1 MAPSIATSQAQA
13 HTSASPPSVADVE
26 RITALADP
34 VVRNL
39 QITQCYHELS
49 LDLAARTGG
58 SANWCTFAVWASKQV
73 GQTIRKEDLER
84 TIEQL
89 WTMSSTMAVVA
100 RSPDSIP
107 HQATD
112 TSRRTQ
118 LPASLRTA
126 GRSILTTL
134 SLGTSL
140 IDLVDHQVID
150 LVDHH
155 DRIRAAVRAASSFEH
170 ASEACARGNRKVF
183 QEIAREF
190 ARFLATF
197 AGDTAFDAERIAEF
211 CAALHPGEPPDG
223 QRYLVQAFTS
233 YYRAL
238 FEHDSKTREEHLLL
252 GNLAVGLH
260 EQTRLQ
266 PEITEAL
273 NAPVVDP
280 LELRRRLLEILL
292 PHVRWP
298 ARLQWNLSSRIGLHN
313 PVDVLLSQL
322 VEEARL
328 LGRVAVTE
336 HFMTFGLPGG
346 VRLKLGQDL
355 HGDFPP
361 ALALPV
367 DGELLALLELV
378 DPTPNS
384 LRGTAVADWSDWPDR
399 MHFIADFFRCFQ
411 QRRDLLSPP
420 FSPPQVEGLQEGR
433 RPEGRL

>member
-1 MAPSIATSQAQA
+1 V
-13 HTSASPPSVADVE
+13 SPPSVTDVE

-49 LDLAARTGG
+49 LALAARTGS

-73 GQTIRKEDLER
+73 GQTIRGEDLER

-89 WTMSSTMAVVA
+89 WTMSSEMAVVA

-112 TSRRTQ
+112 SARPTQ
-118 LPASLRTA
+118 LPESRPAA
-126 GRSILTTL
+126 GRSILAGL
-134 SLGTSL
+134 SLGTPL
-140 IDLVDHQVID
+140 IDLVDHRLID
-150 LVDHH
+150 FVDHH
-155 DRIRAAVRAASSFEH
+155 RRIREAVRAASSFEH

-183 QEIAREF
+183 EEIAWEF

-197 AGDTAFDAERIAEF
+197 ADATTFDAHRIAGF
-211 CAALHPGEPPDG
+211 CAALRPGEPPDG
-223 QRYLVQAFTS
+223 QHYLIQAFTS
-233 YYRAL
+233 YYRAM
-238 FEHDSKTREEHLLL
+238 FEHNPKTREEHLLL
-252 GNLAVGLH
+252 GNVAVGLH
-260 EQTRLQ
+260 EQTRLE

-280 LELRRRLLEILL
+280 RELQRRLQEILL
-292 PHVRWP
+292 PDLGWL
-298 ARLQWNLSSRIGLHN
+298 ARLRWNLSSRIGLHN
-313 PVDVLLSQL
+313 ELSQL
-322 VEEARL
+322 VEQARL

-336 HFMTFGLPGG
+336 HIMALDLPGG

-361 ALALPV
+361 ALALLV
-367 DGELLALLELV
+367 DAELLALLKLV
-378 DPTPNS
+378 DPTPDS
-384 LRGTAVADWSDWPDR
+384 LQGTAVADWSVLPER
-399 MHFIADFFRCFQ
+399 MHFIAAFFRLFQ
-411 QRRDLLSPP
+411 ERRDLLNPP
-420 FSPPQVEGLQEGR
+420 FSPPQVAELKEGR